1 LVFYWCY
8 WCYCSYCCYWFSIGA
23 TGATGDIGAT
33 ASIGTTGAIG
43 AVKTR
48 IKGNLEILDAVSTYL
63 NVKDYLNFKGIK
75 SSHIALK
82 VDSTSKLFELEY
94 YDRHFQDSTDAD
106 GTKTNKFRLKLKT
119 DGGIIE
125 DANGFLIDVIA
136 RVVA

>member
-1 LVFYWCY
+1 M
-8 WCYCSYCCYWFSIGA
+8 
-23 TGATGDIGAT
+23 
-33 ASIGTTGAIG
+33 
-43 AVKTR
+43 
-48 IKGNLEILDAVSTYL
+48 
-63 NVKDYLNFKGIK
+63 NFKGIK

-125 DANGFLIDVIA
+125 DANGLLIDVIA